1 LEQALVDGWF
11 DFDPPPSLV
20 TPEGNT
26 ADLLGRLRQ
35 CADCLSCGD
44 VVIRAQLACALA
56 DAGLTERSTAADT
69 DTAFTP
75 LLRRACAGR
84 YMRAAGL
91 VFARAARAFV
101 THGDTARAI
110 DLWRQAILL
119 SSESRLY
126 SDVLECRRAL
136 NAAIVE

>member
-1 LEQALVDGWF
+1 LEQALADGWF

-35 CADCLSCGD
+35 CADGLSCGD
-44 VVIRAQLACALA
+44 VVIRARLACALA

-75 LLRRACAGR
+75 LLRRAGAGR
-84 YMRAAGL
+84 CMRAGGL
-91 VFARAARAFV
+91 VFARAARAFA

-110 DLWRQAILL
+110 GL
-119 SSESRLY
+119 
-126 SDVLECRRAL
+126 
-136 NAAIVE
+136 

>member
-1 LEQALVDGWF
+1 LEQALADGWF

-35 CADCLSCGD
+35 CADGLSCGD
-44 VVIRAQLACALA
+44 VVIRARLACALA
-56 DAGLTERSTAADT
+56 DAGLTERSMAADT
-69 DTAFTP
+69 DTP
-75 LLRRACAGR
+75 LLRRAGAGR

-91 VFARAARAFV
+91 VFARAARAFA

-110 DLWRQAILL
+110 GLWRQAILL

-126 SDVLECRRAL
+126 SDVFECRRAL